1 VNGTR
6 LEAEIADDG
15 RGINGSTHNG
25 APQNGEGHGLNNMRS
40 RARDLGGELT
50 VMPGDQGG
58 TRVQLLVPVR

>member
-1 VNGTR
+1 MRLGVNGAK

-15 RGINGSTHNG
+15 RGINGSTHHG
-25 APQNGEGHGLNNMRS
+25 DGHGLNNMRS